1 MFNVEVEGE
10 GVYRAIENRP
20 VAKRWLAGIR
30 EAAKEISEKVDETK
44 RAFEGSGESRRAK
57 PWEIAEVEKLT
68 NRQKGILWHN
78 LTDIQRLLAWK
89 ELTRCGVPLL
99 TVILNGIS
107 SISGMCYGYS
117 AVKRSFVRFVT
128 DNMQL
133 ALPFANLLYV
143 CKKHVGATTLWAEGF
158 AIVVLT
164 PYRTPIF
171 SFLLHNHTPAINVV
185 ALAECFV
192 TAVMVASAEGKLK
205 HSPDRGD
212 PYITK
217 EAIRLM
223 EELAADKKKT

>member
-30 EAAKEISEKVDETK
+30 EAAKEISVKVDEAK
-44 RAFEGSGESRRAK
+44 RAFEGSGEK
-57 PWEIAEVEKLT
+57 IAEVEKLT

-89 ELTRCGVPLL
+89 ELPRCGGPLL
-99 TVILNGIS
+99 AVVLNGIS

-133 ALPFANLLYV
+133 ALPFANLLYE
-143 CKKHVGATTLWAEGF
+143 CKKHVGATTLWAEHF
-158 AIVVLT
+158 AMVVLT
-164 PYRTPIF
+164 PDRTPIF
-171 SFLLHNHTPAINVV
+171 SFLLHNHIPAINVV

-192 TAVMVASAEGKLK
+192 TAVMAASAEGKLK
-205 HSPDRGD
+205 HSPGSAD
-212 PYITK
+212 PYIAN
-217 EAIRLM
+217 EAIRFM
-223 EELAADKKKT
+223 EELAAGKKKT